1 MDYRYVHD
9 NRWRDT
15 ECLRIKKTRDLSVFA
30 CTKCRRGENQTSLD
44 DQNMK
49 MKELSIVK
57 IGGNVIE
64 NPDELGKFLNNFS
77 KLEGPKIL
85 VHGGGKL
92 ATNLASQL
100 GIESK
105 MTNGRR
111 ITDAKSLEVITMVYG
126 GLANKNIVAKLQA
139 LDTNAIGLSGADGDA
154 IQAHKRPVKEVDF
167 GFVGDLDGIN
177 SPLISSL
184 LTTGL
189 TPVFCAISHD
199 GKGQL
204 LNTNADTIASELAIG
219 MSENYRTTLYY
230 CFEKKGV
237 LKDVSDAD
245 SVITQINS
253 GSYKELLAENI
264 IADGMLPKM
273 HNCFHALQ
281 HNVSKVC
288 IGDISMLLPNSNLFT
303 TITL

>member
-1 MDYRYVHD
+1 
-9 NRWRDT
+9 
-15 ECLRIKKTRDLSVFA
+15 
-30 CTKCRRGENQTSLD
+30 
-44 DQNMK
+44 MK
-49 MKELSIVK
+49 QKLSIVK

-64 NPDELGKFLNNFS
+64 NEIELDQFILNFS
-77 KLEGPKIL
+77 KLEEPKIL

-92 ATNLASQL
+92 ATKLASQL

-111 ITDAKSLEVITMVYG
+111 ITDGKSLEIITMVYG
-126 GLANKNIVAKLQA
+126 GLTNKNIVAKLQA
-139 LDTNAIGLSGADGDA
+139 LGTNAIGLSGADGNA
-154 IQAHKRPVKEVDF
+154 IKAHKRPVKEIDF
-167 GFVGDLDGIN
+167 GFVGDIDGIN
-177 SPLISSL
+177 SELIDTL
-184 LTTGL
+184 VGADL

-219 MSENYRTTLYY
+219 MSHKYETTLYY

-237 LKDVSDAD
+237 LKDVKKDD
-245 SVITQINS
+245 SVIKQIDTNS
-253 GSYKELLAENI
+253 YNDLLEQNI

-273 HNCFHALQ
+273 ENCFHALQ
-281 HNVSKVC
+281 QSVSKVC
-288 IGDISMLLPNSNLFT
+288 IGDISMLESDSNLFT